1 MTTMYRKPL
10 VGLAI
15 IIGMAI
21 SGSNAAANTVINISS
36 IQQCATNCQISKI
49 SSIRCAET
57 IRLGIP
63 CADIECEVIE
73 ARIPSVEC

>member
-1 MTTMYRKPL
+1 MKTMYRKVL
-10 VGLAI
+10 VGLTV
-15 IIGMAI
+15 IIGIANT
-21 SGSNAAANTVINISS
+21 GSYAAANTAININS
-36 IQQCATNCQISKI
+36 IQQCATICRISKI